1 MASIVNNSDENGI
14 DVCTPL
20 IGENPENDPFQ
31 FLEEEKQPDT
41 MEPHDSYLGYDKEPN
56 IGGYNNGHHR
66 IRNQCHNTS
75 IMGYDHVPDAS
86 SSQPQT
92 LVVRNR
98 KKSIKLEQIFDKL
111 DQLDQ
116 LDGDDDQ
123 YFQRTRSKRRE
134 RSKTLKER
142 KIERNASQKD
152 SSLKTTKTLGER
164 YAEMKNNEDVTAR
177 NLATLMRDS
186 TLRKMNKLRHSKGSK
201 TWKNVKRSYNEFSH
215 RISLWYSTFKEIEGE
230 YGTAVMTYFKFLK
243 WLLRLNF
250 YTMIITFCVIT
261 IPFLVLG
268 PSSYE
273 DSVRSVNNSQDSID
287 CTKEYIHYMDNFT
300 SQESLDEKVIDFL
313 QGTGWMERT
322 ILFYGVYYNK
332 TYYSEIEKTEKIYNM
347 SLAYLLAVGCSFI
360 ICFILIVKNASK
372 SAKVSLGLESSVA
385 MYTNKVFAA
394 WDYCINNQKNAKVK
408 SVGIKFE
415 ITADL
420 KEQKRTIDWEGKEFS
435 DRCAIYF
442 RRVVI
447 NLIVIILLGGSLA
460 LIAYTAI
467 KMIELQK
474 KEFEEIVILIIQY
487 VPYLTIT
494 ILNLAVPILFQ
505 KLVQFEM
512 YKYETELK
520 LTLARSVLL
529 RLSSPIV
536 LLAILYQQLIVTS
549 KDSTS
554 GKCGNVRWSATGSGL
569 RGDVKNVLESILFFG
584 NVPCHLEENCF
595 DGVTPLETQQ
605 TDTVSDEINTD
616 SSPESTLPI
625 TLAESVH
632 QHRSS
637 VSNGG
642 TDRNIAQCFEGLQE
656 TFKQLIYRDNCT
668 HDTGRDREF
677 NLQQWYNHA
686 GIGNRSEISN
696 RGNNTVLHGNTQ
708 EHASFISGPQVGNV
722 SCGVRSDEYSNVDI
736 ISPSIQKQI
745 IDGKD
750 VNLASLLIPNYE
762 TPQIHSVAANGLEL
776 NISGKPDPRLN
787 RKLTIQ
793 EFIKAFGKFKR
804 VMSSVYPDR
813 RAELD
818 AYEDE
823 IIDISNFYGDR
834 FYDYHKLFSAKSAA
848 LLRERRIKVDWS
860 KRDRDLLSLIVAG
873 GNVNVCKICNLV
885 DHTTAFCPMQT
896 SMTYQDYPDK
906 VSRQVD
912 TTDKLG
918 RKKIYHSGREVC
930 NNFNTKLISH
940 PDKKFVNYLCNGL
953 EKGFDTM
960 VSTTDLPTKECRNSL
975 SARTQP
981 DVVSDLIEKEVF
993 KGFLYGPFKDP
1004 PFQNYRVSPIGI
1016 AEGKY
1021 SGKKRLILDLS
1032 SPHNDDKHLKNN
1044 YKVNSILHLLDD
1056 FLTIDP
1062 PDADGERTMAIMMM
1076 IFKKLNIPI
1085 AKHKTIGPVKCLE
1098 YLGIILDSEKME
1110 ARLPLNKV
1118 DRICEFI
1125 KKLCRKKSCTKR
1137 ELLQLL
1143 GHLNFASRVILPGR
1157 SFVSYLIG
1165 LSTTVNDLHH
1175 YVKLDKECRV
1185 DLEFWLLFLSS
1196 WNGVNM
1202 FYSRQFYSSYDMEL
1216 FTDASSTK
1224 GFGGYFKGEWFYSSW
1239 PSNIAYPDKTFS
1251 MAFLELYPI
1260 VVSAILWGSQWT
1272 TKRILFWCDNEA
1284 TVAIVKKGR
1293 SKLGMMFSPLIP
1305 FMTFLKILIFFYSK
1319 KFLLKYCEAQ
1329 ERPYRTSRSNSLF
1342 MLVLLLSFVFAA
1354 APFAVSYTVAS
1365 WPGVLRGIFS
1375 FLGTVGFFVP
1385 VIIALC
1391 LLMYYYWLLGQGYK
1405 KTEKILQHQL
1415 KLEGQDKRYLMD
1427 RVTEFLES
1435 TEVNQNTLHNAAL

>member
-66 IRNQCHNTS
+66 RETSGNQVIPMEDYHDYPSHNTS

-123 YFQRTRSKRRE
+123 YFQRTRSKRCE

-177 NLATLMRDS
+177 NLATLMRQDREDS

-420 KEQKRTIDWEGKEFS
+420 KEQKRTIDWDGKEFS

-442 RRVVI
+442 KRVVI
-447 NLIVIILLGGSLA
+447 NLLVIILLGGSLA
-460 LIAYTAI
+460 LIAYTAQQ
-467 KMIELQK
+467 MIELQK

-569 RGDVKNVLESILFFG
+569 RGDVKCWETYVGQQVYKLVLLDLFVECGILFFG
-584 NVPCHLEENCF
+584 NVP
-595 DGVTPLETQQ
+595 
-605 TDTVSDEINTD
+605 
-616 SSPESTLPI
+616 
-625 TLAESVH
+625 
-632 QHRSS
+632 RSI
-637 VSNGG
+637 VY
-642 TDRNIAQCFEGLQE
+642 RK
-656 TFKQLIYRDNCT
+656 FKDKSKVIKM
-668 HDTGRDREF
+668 
-677 NLQQWYNHA
+677 
-686 GIGNRSEISN
+686 
-696 RGNNTVLHGNTQ
+696 V
-708 EHASFISGPQVGNV
+708 GPQEFDLTQSV
-722 SCGVRSDEYSNVDI
+722 VDI
-736 ISPSIQKQI
+736 VYSQ
-745 IDGKD
+745 
-750 VNLASLLIPNYE
+750 
-762 TPQIHSVAANGLEL
+762 
-776 NISGKPDPRLN
+776 NIC
-787 RKLTIQ
+787 
-793 EFIKAFGKFKR
+793 
-804 VMSSVYPDR
+804 
-813 RAELD
+813 
-818 AYEDE
+818 
-823 IIDISNFYGDR
+823 
-834 FYDYHKLFSAKSAA
+834 
-848 LLRERRIKVDWS
+848 W
-860 KRDRDLLSLIVAG
+860 
-873 GNVNVCKICNLV
+873 
-885 DHTTAFCPMQT
+885 
-896 SMTYQDYPDK
+896 
-906 VSRQVD
+906 
-912 TTDKLG
+912 
-918 RKKIYHSGREVC
+918 
-930 NNFNTKLISH
+930 
-940 PDKKFVNYLCNGL
+940 
-953 EKGFDTM
+953 
-960 VSTTDLPTKECRNSL
+960 
-975 SARTQP
+975 
-981 DVVSDLIEKEVF
+981 
-993 KGFLYGPFKDP
+993 
-1004 PFQNYRVSPIGI
+1004 
-1016 AEGKY
+1016 
-1021 SGKKRLILDLS
+1021 
-1032 SPHNDDKHLKNN
+1032 
-1044 YKVNSILHLLDD
+1044 
-1056 FLTIDP
+1056 
-1062 PDADGERTMAIMMM
+1062 
-1076 IFKKLNIPI
+1076 
-1085 AKHKTIGPVKCLE
+1085 
-1098 YLGIILDSEKME
+1098 
-1110 ARLPLNKV
+1110 
-1118 DRICEFI
+1118 
-1125 KKLCRKKSCTKR
+1125 
-1137 ELLQLL
+1137 
-1143 GHLNFASRVILPGR
+1143 
-1157 SFVSYLIG
+1157 
-1165 LSTTVNDLHH
+1165 
-1175 YVKLDKECRV
+1175 
-1185 DLEFWLLFLSS
+1185 
-1196 WNGVNM
+1196 
-1202 FYSRQFYSSYDMEL
+1202 
-1216 FTDASSTK
+1216 
-1224 GFGGYFKGEWFYSSW
+1224 
-1239 PSNIAYPDKTFS
+1239 
-1251 MAFLELYPI
+1251 
-1260 VVSAILWGSQWT
+1260 
-1272 TKRILFWCDNEA
+1272 
-1284 TVAIVKKGR
+1284 
-1293 SKLGMMFSPLIP
+1293 LGMMFSPLIP

-1354 APFAVSYTVAS
+1354 APIGYMVGRLQPSQSCGPFRLYADANVVMFHTVSN
-1365 WPGVLRGIFS
+1365 IFHS
-1375 FLGTVGFFVP
+1375 
-1385 VIIALC
+1385 
-1391 LLMYYYWLLGQGYK
+1391 Q
-1405 KTEKILQHQL
+1405 
-1415 KLEGQDKRYLMD
+1415 
-1427 RVTEFLES
+1427 S
-1435 TEVNQNTLHNAAL
+1435 AA

>member
-66 IRNQCHNTS
+66 RETSGNQVIPMEDYHDYPSHNTS

-569 RGDVKNVLESILFFG
+569 RGDVKCWETYVGQQVYKLVLLDLFVECGILFFG
-584 NVPCHLEENCF
+584 NVP
-595 DGVTPLETQQ
+595 
-605 TDTVSDEINTD
+605 
-616 SSPESTLPI
+616 
-625 TLAESVH
+625 
-632 QHRSS
+632 RSI
-637 VSNGG
+637 VY
-642 TDRNIAQCFEGLQE
+642 RK
-656 TFKQLIYRDNCT
+656 FKDKSKVIKM
-668 HDTGRDREF
+668 
-677 NLQQWYNHA
+677 
-686 GIGNRSEISN
+686 
-696 RGNNTVLHGNTQ
+696 V
-708 EHASFISGPQVGNV
+708 GPQEFDLTQSV
-722 SCGVRSDEYSNVDI
+722 VDI
-736 ISPSIQKQI
+736 VYSQ
-745 IDGKD
+745 
-750 VNLASLLIPNYE
+750 
-762 TPQIHSVAANGLEL
+762 
-776 NISGKPDPRLN
+776 NIC
-787 RKLTIQ
+787 
-793 EFIKAFGKFKR
+793 
-804 VMSSVYPDR
+804 
-813 RAELD
+813 
-818 AYEDE
+818 
-823 IIDISNFYGDR
+823 
-834 FYDYHKLFSAKSAA
+834 
-848 LLRERRIKVDWS
+848 W
-860 KRDRDLLSLIVAG
+860 
-873 GNVNVCKICNLV
+873 
-885 DHTTAFCPMQT
+885 
-896 SMTYQDYPDK
+896 
-906 VSRQVD
+906 
-912 TTDKLG
+912 
-918 RKKIYHSGREVC
+918 
-930 NNFNTKLISH
+930 
-940 PDKKFVNYLCNGL
+940 
-953 EKGFDTM
+953 
-960 VSTTDLPTKECRNSL
+960 
-975 SARTQP
+975 
-981 DVVSDLIEKEVF
+981 
-993 KGFLYGPFKDP
+993 
-1004 PFQNYRVSPIGI
+1004 
-1016 AEGKY
+1016 
-1021 SGKKRLILDLS
+1021 
-1032 SPHNDDKHLKNN
+1032 
-1044 YKVNSILHLLDD
+1044 
-1056 FLTIDP
+1056 
-1062 PDADGERTMAIMMM
+1062 
-1076 IFKKLNIPI
+1076 
-1085 AKHKTIGPVKCLE
+1085 
-1098 YLGIILDSEKME
+1098 
-1110 ARLPLNKV
+1110 
-1118 DRICEFI
+1118 
-1125 KKLCRKKSCTKR
+1125 
-1137 ELLQLL
+1137 
-1143 GHLNFASRVILPGR
+1143 
-1157 SFVSYLIG
+1157 
-1165 LSTTVNDLHH
+1165 
-1175 YVKLDKECRV
+1175 
-1185 DLEFWLLFLSS
+1185 
-1196 WNGVNM
+1196 
-1202 FYSRQFYSSYDMEL
+1202 
-1216 FTDASSTK
+1216 
-1224 GFGGYFKGEWFYSSW
+1224 
-1239 PSNIAYPDKTFS
+1239 
-1251 MAFLELYPI
+1251 
-1260 VVSAILWGSQWT
+1260 
-1272 TKRILFWCDNEA
+1272 
-1284 TVAIVKKGR
+1284 
-1293 SKLGMMFSPLIP
+1293 LGMMFSPLIP

-1354 APFAVSYTVAS
+1354 APIGYMVGRLQPSQSCGPFRLYADANVVMFNTVSYTVAS

>member
-66 IRNQCHNTS
+66 RETSGNQVIPMEDYHDYPSHNTS

-123 YFQRTRSKRRE
+123 YFQRTRSKRCE

-420 KEQKRTIDWEGKEFS
+420 KEQKRTIDWDGKEFS

-442 RRVVI
+442 KRVVI
-447 NLIVIILLGGSLA
+447 NLLVIILLGGSLA
-460 LIAYTAI
+460 LIAYTAQQ
-467 KMIELQK
+467 MIELQK

-569 RGDVKNVLESILFFG
+569 RGDVKCWETYVGQQVYKLVLLDLFVECGILFFG
-584 NVPCHLEENCF
+584 NVP
-595 DGVTPLETQQ
+595 
-605 TDTVSDEINTD
+605 
-616 SSPESTLPI
+616 
-625 TLAESVH
+625 
-632 QHRSS
+632 RSI
-637 VSNGG
+637 VY
-642 TDRNIAQCFEGLQE
+642 RK
-656 TFKQLIYRDNCT
+656 FKDKSKVIKM
-668 HDTGRDREF
+668 
-677 NLQQWYNHA
+677 
-686 GIGNRSEISN
+686 
-696 RGNNTVLHGNTQ
+696 V
-708 EHASFISGPQVGNV
+708 GPQEFDLTQSV
-722 SCGVRSDEYSNVDI
+722 VDI
-736 ISPSIQKQI
+736 VYSQ
-745 IDGKD
+745 
-750 VNLASLLIPNYE
+750 
-762 TPQIHSVAANGLEL
+762 
-776 NISGKPDPRLN
+776 NIC
-787 RKLTIQ
+787 
-793 EFIKAFGKFKR
+793 
-804 VMSSVYPDR
+804 
-813 RAELD
+813 
-818 AYEDE
+818 
-823 IIDISNFYGDR
+823 
-834 FYDYHKLFSAKSAA
+834 
-848 LLRERRIKVDWS
+848 W
-860 KRDRDLLSLIVAG
+860 
-873 GNVNVCKICNLV
+873 
-885 DHTTAFCPMQT
+885 
-896 SMTYQDYPDK
+896 
-906 VSRQVD
+906 
-912 TTDKLG
+912 
-918 RKKIYHSGREVC
+918 
-930 NNFNTKLISH
+930 
-940 PDKKFVNYLCNGL
+940 
-953 EKGFDTM
+953 
-960 VSTTDLPTKECRNSL
+960 
-975 SARTQP
+975 
-981 DVVSDLIEKEVF
+981 
-993 KGFLYGPFKDP
+993 
-1004 PFQNYRVSPIGI
+1004 
-1016 AEGKY
+1016 
-1021 SGKKRLILDLS
+1021 
-1032 SPHNDDKHLKNN
+1032 
-1044 YKVNSILHLLDD
+1044 
-1056 FLTIDP
+1056 
-1062 PDADGERTMAIMMM
+1062 
-1076 IFKKLNIPI
+1076 
-1085 AKHKTIGPVKCLE
+1085 
-1098 YLGIILDSEKME
+1098 
-1110 ARLPLNKV
+1110 
-1118 DRICEFI
+1118 
-1125 KKLCRKKSCTKR
+1125 
-1137 ELLQLL
+1137 
-1143 GHLNFASRVILPGR
+1143 
-1157 SFVSYLIG
+1157 
-1165 LSTTVNDLHH
+1165 
-1175 YVKLDKECRV
+1175 
-1185 DLEFWLLFLSS
+1185 
-1196 WNGVNM
+1196 
-1202 FYSRQFYSSYDMEL
+1202 
-1216 FTDASSTK
+1216 
-1224 GFGGYFKGEWFYSSW
+1224 
-1239 PSNIAYPDKTFS
+1239 
-1251 MAFLELYPI
+1251 
-1260 VVSAILWGSQWT
+1260 
-1272 TKRILFWCDNEA
+1272 
-1284 TVAIVKKGR
+1284 
-1293 SKLGMMFSPLIP
+1293 LGMMFSPLIP

-1354 APFAVSYTVAS
+1354 APIGYMVGRLQPSQSCGPFRLYADANVVMFNTVSYTVAS

>member
-1 MASIVNNSDENGI
+1 MAEKTHKGLRVRFAEQDFYIEPHLDQIQYE
-14 DVCTPL
+14 
-20 IGENPENDPFQ
+20 ENDPFQ

-66 IRNQCHNTS
+66 RETSGNQVIPMEDYHDYPSHNTS

-569 RGDVKNVLESILFFG
+569 RGDVKCWETYVGQQVYKLVLLDLFVECGILFFG
-584 NVPCHLEENCF
+584 NVP
-595 DGVTPLETQQ
+595 
-605 TDTVSDEINTD
+605 
-616 SSPESTLPI
+616 
-625 TLAESVH
+625 
-632 QHRSS
+632 RSI
-637 VSNGG
+637 VY
-642 TDRNIAQCFEGLQE
+642 RK
-656 TFKQLIYRDNCT
+656 FKDKSKVIKM
-668 HDTGRDREF
+668 
-677 NLQQWYNHA
+677 
-686 GIGNRSEISN
+686 
-696 RGNNTVLHGNTQ
+696 V
-708 EHASFISGPQVGNV
+708 GPQEFDLTQSV
-722 SCGVRSDEYSNVDI
+722 VDI
-736 ISPSIQKQI
+736 VYSQ
-745 IDGKD
+745 
-750 VNLASLLIPNYE
+750 
-762 TPQIHSVAANGLEL
+762 
-776 NISGKPDPRLN
+776 NIC
-787 RKLTIQ
+787 
-793 EFIKAFGKFKR
+793 
-804 VMSSVYPDR
+804 
-813 RAELD
+813 
-818 AYEDE
+818 
-823 IIDISNFYGDR
+823 
-834 FYDYHKLFSAKSAA
+834 
-848 LLRERRIKVDWS
+848 W
-860 KRDRDLLSLIVAG
+860 
-873 GNVNVCKICNLV
+873 
-885 DHTTAFCPMQT
+885 
-896 SMTYQDYPDK
+896 
-906 VSRQVD
+906 
-912 TTDKLG
+912 
-918 RKKIYHSGREVC
+918 
-930 NNFNTKLISH
+930 
-940 PDKKFVNYLCNGL
+940 
-953 EKGFDTM
+953 
-960 VSTTDLPTKECRNSL
+960 
-975 SARTQP
+975 
-981 DVVSDLIEKEVF
+981 
-993 KGFLYGPFKDP
+993 
-1004 PFQNYRVSPIGI
+1004 
-1016 AEGKY
+1016 
-1021 SGKKRLILDLS
+1021 
-1032 SPHNDDKHLKNN
+1032 
-1044 YKVNSILHLLDD
+1044 
-1056 FLTIDP
+1056 
-1062 PDADGERTMAIMMM
+1062 
-1076 IFKKLNIPI
+1076 
-1085 AKHKTIGPVKCLE
+1085 
-1098 YLGIILDSEKME
+1098 
-1110 ARLPLNKV
+1110 
-1118 DRICEFI
+1118 
-1125 KKLCRKKSCTKR
+1125 
-1137 ELLQLL
+1137 
-1143 GHLNFASRVILPGR
+1143 
-1157 SFVSYLIG
+1157 
-1165 LSTTVNDLHH
+1165 
-1175 YVKLDKECRV
+1175 
-1185 DLEFWLLFLSS
+1185 
-1196 WNGVNM
+1196 
-1202 FYSRQFYSSYDMEL
+1202 
-1216 FTDASSTK
+1216 
-1224 GFGGYFKGEWFYSSW
+1224 
-1239 PSNIAYPDKTFS
+1239 
-1251 MAFLELYPI
+1251 
-1260 VVSAILWGSQWT
+1260 
-1272 TKRILFWCDNEA
+1272 
-1284 TVAIVKKGR
+1284 
-1293 SKLGMMFSPLIP
+1293 LGMMFSPLIP

-1354 APFAVSYTVAS
+1354 APIGYM
-1365 WPGVLRGIFS
+1365 
-1375 FLGTVGFFVP
+1375 VGR
-1385 VIIALC
+1385 
-1391 LLMYYYWLLGQGYK
+1391 
-1405 KTEKILQHQL
+1405 LQPSQSCSHF
-1415 KLEGQDKRYLMD
+1415 KLYATTM
-1427 RVTEFLES
+1427 F
-1435 TEVNQNTLHNAAL
+1435 

>member
-20 IGENPENDPFQ
+20 IENDPFQ

-66 IRNQCHNTS
+66 RETSGNQVIPMEDYHDYPSHNTS

-569 RGDVKNVLESILFFG
+569 RGDVKCWETYVGQQVYKLVLLDLFVECGILFFG
-584 NVPCHLEENCF
+584 NVP
-595 DGVTPLETQQ
+595 
-605 TDTVSDEINTD
+605 
-616 SSPESTLPI
+616 
-625 TLAESVH
+625 
-632 QHRSS
+632 RSI
-637 VSNGG
+637 VY
-642 TDRNIAQCFEGLQE
+642 RK
-656 TFKQLIYRDNCT
+656 FKDKSKVIKM
-668 HDTGRDREF
+668 
-677 NLQQWYNHA
+677 
-686 GIGNRSEISN
+686 
-696 RGNNTVLHGNTQ
+696 V
-708 EHASFISGPQVGNV
+708 GPQEFDLTQSV
-722 SCGVRSDEYSNVDI
+722 VDI
-736 ISPSIQKQI
+736 VYSQ
-745 IDGKD
+745 
-750 VNLASLLIPNYE
+750 
-762 TPQIHSVAANGLEL
+762 
-776 NISGKPDPRLN
+776 NIC
-787 RKLTIQ
+787 
-793 EFIKAFGKFKR
+793 
-804 VMSSVYPDR
+804 
-813 RAELD
+813 
-818 AYEDE
+818 
-823 IIDISNFYGDR
+823 
-834 FYDYHKLFSAKSAA
+834 
-848 LLRERRIKVDWS
+848 W
-860 KRDRDLLSLIVAG
+860 
-873 GNVNVCKICNLV
+873 
-885 DHTTAFCPMQT
+885 
-896 SMTYQDYPDK
+896 
-906 VSRQVD
+906 
-912 TTDKLG
+912 
-918 RKKIYHSGREVC
+918 
-930 NNFNTKLISH
+930 
-940 PDKKFVNYLCNGL
+940 
-953 EKGFDTM
+953 
-960 VSTTDLPTKECRNSL
+960 
-975 SARTQP
+975 
-981 DVVSDLIEKEVF
+981 
-993 KGFLYGPFKDP
+993 
-1004 PFQNYRVSPIGI
+1004 
-1016 AEGKY
+1016 
-1021 SGKKRLILDLS
+1021 
-1032 SPHNDDKHLKNN
+1032 
-1044 YKVNSILHLLDD
+1044 
-1056 FLTIDP
+1056 
-1062 PDADGERTMAIMMM
+1062 
-1076 IFKKLNIPI
+1076 
-1085 AKHKTIGPVKCLE
+1085 
-1098 YLGIILDSEKME
+1098 
-1110 ARLPLNKV
+1110 
-1118 DRICEFI
+1118 
-1125 KKLCRKKSCTKR
+1125 
-1137 ELLQLL
+1137 
-1143 GHLNFASRVILPGR
+1143 
-1157 SFVSYLIG
+1157 
-1165 LSTTVNDLHH
+1165 
-1175 YVKLDKECRV
+1175 
-1185 DLEFWLLFLSS
+1185 
-1196 WNGVNM
+1196 
-1202 FYSRQFYSSYDMEL
+1202 
-1216 FTDASSTK
+1216 
-1224 GFGGYFKGEWFYSSW
+1224 
-1239 PSNIAYPDKTFS
+1239 
-1251 MAFLELYPI
+1251 
-1260 VVSAILWGSQWT
+1260 
-1272 TKRILFWCDNEA
+1272 
-1284 TVAIVKKGR
+1284 
-1293 SKLGMMFSPLIP
+1293 LGMMFSPLIP

-1354 APFAVSYTVAS
+1354 APIGYMVGRLQPSQSCGPFRLYADANVVMFNTVSYTVAS

>member
-1 MASIVNNSDENGI
+1 MAEKTHKGLRVRFAEQDFYIEPHLDQIQYE
-14 DVCTPL
+14 
-20 IGENPENDPFQ
+20 ENDPFQ

-66 IRNQCHNTS
+66 RETSGNQVIPMEDYHDYPSHNTS

-569 RGDVKNVLESILFFG
+569 RGDVKCWETYVGQQVYKLVLLDLFVECGILFFG
-584 NVPCHLEENCF
+584 NVP
-595 DGVTPLETQQ
+595 
-605 TDTVSDEINTD
+605 
-616 SSPESTLPI
+616 
-625 TLAESVH
+625 
-632 QHRSS
+632 RSI
-637 VSNGG
+637 VY
-642 TDRNIAQCFEGLQE
+642 RK
-656 TFKQLIYRDNCT
+656 FKDKSKVIKM
-668 HDTGRDREF
+668 
-677 NLQQWYNHA
+677 
-686 GIGNRSEISN
+686 
-696 RGNNTVLHGNTQ
+696 V
-708 EHASFISGPQVGNV
+708 GPQEFDLTQSV
-722 SCGVRSDEYSNVDI
+722 VDI
-736 ISPSIQKQI
+736 VYSQ
-745 IDGKD
+745 
-750 VNLASLLIPNYE
+750 
-762 TPQIHSVAANGLEL
+762 
-776 NISGKPDPRLN
+776 NIC
-787 RKLTIQ
+787 
-793 EFIKAFGKFKR
+793 
-804 VMSSVYPDR
+804 
-813 RAELD
+813 
-818 AYEDE
+818 
-823 IIDISNFYGDR
+823 
-834 FYDYHKLFSAKSAA
+834 
-848 LLRERRIKVDWS
+848 W
-860 KRDRDLLSLIVAG
+860 
-873 GNVNVCKICNLV
+873 
-885 DHTTAFCPMQT
+885 
-896 SMTYQDYPDK
+896 
-906 VSRQVD
+906 
-912 TTDKLG
+912 
-918 RKKIYHSGREVC
+918 
-930 NNFNTKLISH
+930 
-940 PDKKFVNYLCNGL
+940 
-953 EKGFDTM
+953 
-960 VSTTDLPTKECRNSL
+960 
-975 SARTQP
+975 
-981 DVVSDLIEKEVF
+981 
-993 KGFLYGPFKDP
+993 
-1004 PFQNYRVSPIGI
+1004 
-1016 AEGKY
+1016 
-1021 SGKKRLILDLS
+1021 
-1032 SPHNDDKHLKNN
+1032 
-1044 YKVNSILHLLDD
+1044 
-1056 FLTIDP
+1056 
-1062 PDADGERTMAIMMM
+1062 
-1076 IFKKLNIPI
+1076 
-1085 AKHKTIGPVKCLE
+1085 
-1098 YLGIILDSEKME
+1098 
-1110 ARLPLNKV
+1110 
-1118 DRICEFI
+1118 
-1125 KKLCRKKSCTKR
+1125 
-1137 ELLQLL
+1137 
-1143 GHLNFASRVILPGR
+1143 
-1157 SFVSYLIG
+1157 
-1165 LSTTVNDLHH
+1165 
-1175 YVKLDKECRV
+1175 
-1185 DLEFWLLFLSS
+1185 
-1196 WNGVNM
+1196 
-1202 FYSRQFYSSYDMEL
+1202 
-1216 FTDASSTK
+1216 
-1224 GFGGYFKGEWFYSSW
+1224 
-1239 PSNIAYPDKTFS
+1239 
-1251 MAFLELYPI
+1251 
-1260 VVSAILWGSQWT
+1260 
-1272 TKRILFWCDNEA
+1272 
-1284 TVAIVKKGR
+1284 
-1293 SKLGMMFSPLIP
+1293 LGMMFSPLIP

-1354 APFAVSYTVAS
+1354 APIGYMVGRLQPSQSCGPFRLYADANVVMFNTVSYTVAS

>member
-1 MASIVNNSDENGI
+1 MIK
-14 DVCTPL
+14 
-20 IGENPENDPFQ
+20 ENDPFQ

-66 IRNQCHNTS
+66 RETSGNQVIPMEDYHDYPSHNTS

-123 YFQRTRSKRRE
+123 YFQRTRSKRCE

-177 NLATLMRDS
+177 NLATLMRQDREDS

-420 KEQKRTIDWEGKEFS
+420 KEQKRTIDWDGKEFS

-442 RRVVI
+442 KRVVI
-447 NLIVIILLGGSLA
+447 NLLVIILLGGSLA
-460 LIAYTAI
+460 LIAYTAQQ
-467 KMIELQK
+467 MIELQK

-569 RGDVKNVLESILFFG
+569 RGDVKCWETYVGQQVYKLVLLDLFVECGILFFG
-584 NVPCHLEENCF
+584 NVP
-595 DGVTPLETQQ
+595 
-605 TDTVSDEINTD
+605 
-616 SSPESTLPI
+616 
-625 TLAESVH
+625 
-632 QHRSS
+632 RSI
-637 VSNGG
+637 VY
-642 TDRNIAQCFEGLQE
+642 RK
-656 TFKQLIYRDNCT
+656 FKDKSKVIKM
-668 HDTGRDREF
+668 
-677 NLQQWYNHA
+677 
-686 GIGNRSEISN
+686 
-696 RGNNTVLHGNTQ
+696 V
-708 EHASFISGPQVGNV
+708 GPQEFDLTQSV
-722 SCGVRSDEYSNVDI
+722 VDI
-736 ISPSIQKQI
+736 VYSQ
-745 IDGKD
+745 
-750 VNLASLLIPNYE
+750 
-762 TPQIHSVAANGLEL
+762 
-776 NISGKPDPRLN
+776 NIC
-787 RKLTIQ
+787 
-793 EFIKAFGKFKR
+793 
-804 VMSSVYPDR
+804 
-813 RAELD
+813 
-818 AYEDE
+818 
-823 IIDISNFYGDR
+823 
-834 FYDYHKLFSAKSAA
+834 
-848 LLRERRIKVDWS
+848 W
-860 KRDRDLLSLIVAG
+860 
-873 GNVNVCKICNLV
+873 
-885 DHTTAFCPMQT
+885 
-896 SMTYQDYPDK
+896 
-906 VSRQVD
+906 
-912 TTDKLG
+912 
-918 RKKIYHSGREVC
+918 
-930 NNFNTKLISH
+930 
-940 PDKKFVNYLCNGL
+940 
-953 EKGFDTM
+953 
-960 VSTTDLPTKECRNSL
+960 
-975 SARTQP
+975 
-981 DVVSDLIEKEVF
+981 
-993 KGFLYGPFKDP
+993 
-1004 PFQNYRVSPIGI
+1004 
-1016 AEGKY
+1016 
-1021 SGKKRLILDLS
+1021 
-1032 SPHNDDKHLKNN
+1032 
-1044 YKVNSILHLLDD
+1044 
-1056 FLTIDP
+1056 
-1062 PDADGERTMAIMMM
+1062 
-1076 IFKKLNIPI
+1076 
-1085 AKHKTIGPVKCLE
+1085 
-1098 YLGIILDSEKME
+1098 
-1110 ARLPLNKV
+1110 
-1118 DRICEFI
+1118 
-1125 KKLCRKKSCTKR
+1125 
-1137 ELLQLL
+1137 
-1143 GHLNFASRVILPGR
+1143 
-1157 SFVSYLIG
+1157 
-1165 LSTTVNDLHH
+1165 
-1175 YVKLDKECRV
+1175 
-1185 DLEFWLLFLSS
+1185 
-1196 WNGVNM
+1196 
-1202 FYSRQFYSSYDMEL
+1202 
-1216 FTDASSTK
+1216 
-1224 GFGGYFKGEWFYSSW
+1224 
-1239 PSNIAYPDKTFS
+1239 
-1251 MAFLELYPI
+1251 
-1260 VVSAILWGSQWT
+1260 
-1272 TKRILFWCDNEA
+1272 
-1284 TVAIVKKGR
+1284 
-1293 SKLGMMFSPLIP
+1293 LGMMFSPLIP

-1354 APFAVSYTVAS
+1354 APIGYMVGRLQPSQSCGPFRLYADANVVMFNTVSYTVAS

>member
-1 MASIVNNSDENGI
+1 MIK
-14 DVCTPL
+14 
-20 IGENPENDPFQ
+20 ENDPFQ

-66 IRNQCHNTS
+66 RETSGNQVIPMEDYHDYPSHNTS

-569 RGDVKNVLESILFFG
+569 RGDVKCWETYVGQQVYKLVLLDLFVECGILFFG
-584 NVPCHLEENCF
+584 NVP
-595 DGVTPLETQQ
+595 
-605 TDTVSDEINTD
+605 
-616 SSPESTLPI
+616 
-625 TLAESVH
+625 
-632 QHRSS
+632 RSI
-637 VSNGG
+637 VY
-642 TDRNIAQCFEGLQE
+642 RK
-656 TFKQLIYRDNCT
+656 FKDKSKVIKM
-668 HDTGRDREF
+668 
-677 NLQQWYNHA
+677 
-686 GIGNRSEISN
+686 
-696 RGNNTVLHGNTQ
+696 V
-708 EHASFISGPQVGNV
+708 GPQEFDLTQSV
-722 SCGVRSDEYSNVDI
+722 VDI
-736 ISPSIQKQI
+736 VYSQ
-745 IDGKD
+745 
-750 VNLASLLIPNYE
+750 
-762 TPQIHSVAANGLEL
+762 
-776 NISGKPDPRLN
+776 NIC
-787 RKLTIQ
+787 
-793 EFIKAFGKFKR
+793 
-804 VMSSVYPDR
+804 
-813 RAELD
+813 
-818 AYEDE
+818 
-823 IIDISNFYGDR
+823 
-834 FYDYHKLFSAKSAA
+834 
-848 LLRERRIKVDWS
+848 W
-860 KRDRDLLSLIVAG
+860 
-873 GNVNVCKICNLV
+873 
-885 DHTTAFCPMQT
+885 
-896 SMTYQDYPDK
+896 
-906 VSRQVD
+906 
-912 TTDKLG
+912 
-918 RKKIYHSGREVC
+918 
-930 NNFNTKLISH
+930 
-940 PDKKFVNYLCNGL
+940 
-953 EKGFDTM
+953 
-960 VSTTDLPTKECRNSL
+960 
-975 SARTQP
+975 
-981 DVVSDLIEKEVF
+981 
-993 KGFLYGPFKDP
+993 
-1004 PFQNYRVSPIGI
+1004 
-1016 AEGKY
+1016 
-1021 SGKKRLILDLS
+1021 
-1032 SPHNDDKHLKNN
+1032 
-1044 YKVNSILHLLDD
+1044 
-1056 FLTIDP
+1056 
-1062 PDADGERTMAIMMM
+1062 
-1076 IFKKLNIPI
+1076 
-1085 AKHKTIGPVKCLE
+1085 
-1098 YLGIILDSEKME
+1098 
-1110 ARLPLNKV
+1110 
-1118 DRICEFI
+1118 
-1125 KKLCRKKSCTKR
+1125 
-1137 ELLQLL
+1137 
-1143 GHLNFASRVILPGR
+1143 
-1157 SFVSYLIG
+1157 
-1165 LSTTVNDLHH
+1165 
-1175 YVKLDKECRV
+1175 
-1185 DLEFWLLFLSS
+1185 
-1196 WNGVNM
+1196 
-1202 FYSRQFYSSYDMEL
+1202 
-1216 FTDASSTK
+1216 
-1224 GFGGYFKGEWFYSSW
+1224 
-1239 PSNIAYPDKTFS
+1239 
-1251 MAFLELYPI
+1251 
-1260 VVSAILWGSQWT
+1260 
-1272 TKRILFWCDNEA
+1272 
-1284 TVAIVKKGR
+1284 
-1293 SKLGMMFSPLIP
+1293 LGMMFSPLIP

-1354 APFAVSYTVAS
+1354 APIGYMVGRLQPSQSCGPFRLYADANVVMFNTVSYTVAS

>member
-20 IGENPENDPFQ
+20 IENDPFQ

-66 IRNQCHNTS
+66 RETSGNQVIPMEDYHDYPSHNTS

-123 YFQRTRSKRRE
+123 YFQRTRSKRCE

-177 NLATLMRDS
+177 NLATLMRQDREDS

-420 KEQKRTIDWEGKEFS
+420 KEQKRTIDWDGKEFS

-442 RRVVI
+442 KRVVI
-447 NLIVIILLGGSLA
+447 NLLVIILLGGSLA
-460 LIAYTAI
+460 LIAYTAQQ
-467 KMIELQK
+467 MIELQK

-569 RGDVKNVLESILFFG
+569 RGDVKCWETYVGQQVYKLVLLDLFVECGILFFG
-584 NVPCHLEENCF
+584 NVP
-595 DGVTPLETQQ
+595 
-605 TDTVSDEINTD
+605 
-616 SSPESTLPI
+616 
-625 TLAESVH
+625 
-632 QHRSS
+632 RSI
-637 VSNGG
+637 VY
-642 TDRNIAQCFEGLQE
+642 RK
-656 TFKQLIYRDNCT
+656 FKDKSKVIKM
-668 HDTGRDREF
+668 
-677 NLQQWYNHA
+677 
-686 GIGNRSEISN
+686 
-696 RGNNTVLHGNTQ
+696 V
-708 EHASFISGPQVGNV
+708 GPQEFDLTQSV
-722 SCGVRSDEYSNVDI
+722 VDI
-736 ISPSIQKQI
+736 VYSQ
-745 IDGKD
+745 
-750 VNLASLLIPNYE
+750 
-762 TPQIHSVAANGLEL
+762 
-776 NISGKPDPRLN
+776 NIC
-787 RKLTIQ
+787 
-793 EFIKAFGKFKR
+793 
-804 VMSSVYPDR
+804 
-813 RAELD
+813 
-818 AYEDE
+818 
-823 IIDISNFYGDR
+823 
-834 FYDYHKLFSAKSAA
+834 
-848 LLRERRIKVDWS
+848 W
-860 KRDRDLLSLIVAG
+860 
-873 GNVNVCKICNLV
+873 
-885 DHTTAFCPMQT
+885 
-896 SMTYQDYPDK
+896 
-906 VSRQVD
+906 
-912 TTDKLG
+912 
-918 RKKIYHSGREVC
+918 
-930 NNFNTKLISH
+930 
-940 PDKKFVNYLCNGL
+940 
-953 EKGFDTM
+953 
-960 VSTTDLPTKECRNSL
+960 
-975 SARTQP
+975 
-981 DVVSDLIEKEVF
+981 
-993 KGFLYGPFKDP
+993 
-1004 PFQNYRVSPIGI
+1004 
-1016 AEGKY
+1016 
-1021 SGKKRLILDLS
+1021 
-1032 SPHNDDKHLKNN
+1032 
-1044 YKVNSILHLLDD
+1044 
-1056 FLTIDP
+1056 
-1062 PDADGERTMAIMMM
+1062 
-1076 IFKKLNIPI
+1076 
-1085 AKHKTIGPVKCLE
+1085 
-1098 YLGIILDSEKME
+1098 
-1110 ARLPLNKV
+1110 
-1118 DRICEFI
+1118 
-1125 KKLCRKKSCTKR
+1125 
-1137 ELLQLL
+1137 
-1143 GHLNFASRVILPGR
+1143 
-1157 SFVSYLIG
+1157 
-1165 LSTTVNDLHH
+1165 
-1175 YVKLDKECRV
+1175 
-1185 DLEFWLLFLSS
+1185 
-1196 WNGVNM
+1196 
-1202 FYSRQFYSSYDMEL
+1202 
-1216 FTDASSTK
+1216 
-1224 GFGGYFKGEWFYSSW
+1224 
-1239 PSNIAYPDKTFS
+1239 
-1251 MAFLELYPI
+1251 
-1260 VVSAILWGSQWT
+1260 
-1272 TKRILFWCDNEA
+1272 
-1284 TVAIVKKGR
+1284 
-1293 SKLGMMFSPLIP
+1293 LGMMFSPLIP

-1354 APFAVSYTVAS
+1354 APIGYMVGRLQPSQSCGPFRLYADANVVMFNTVSYTVAS

>member
-66 IRNQCHNTS
+66 RETSGNQVIPMEDYHDYPSHNTS

-123 YFQRTRSKRRE
+123 YFQRTRSKRCE

-177 NLATLMRDS
+177 NLATLMRQDREDS

-420 KEQKRTIDWEGKEFS
+420 KEQKRTIDWDGKEFS

-442 RRVVI
+442 KRVVI
-447 NLIVIILLGGSLA
+447 NLLVIILLGGSLA
-460 LIAYTAI
+460 LIAYTAQQ
-467 KMIELQK
+467 MIELQK

-569 RGDVKNVLESILFFG
+569 RGDVKCWETYVGQQVYKLVLLDLFVECGILFFG
-584 NVPCHLEENCF
+584 NVP
-595 DGVTPLETQQ
+595 
-605 TDTVSDEINTD
+605 
-616 SSPESTLPI
+616 
-625 TLAESVH
+625 
-632 QHRSS
+632 RSI
-637 VSNGG
+637 VY
-642 TDRNIAQCFEGLQE
+642 RK
-656 TFKQLIYRDNCT
+656 FKDKSKVIKM
-668 HDTGRDREF
+668 
-677 NLQQWYNHA
+677 
-686 GIGNRSEISN
+686 
-696 RGNNTVLHGNTQ
+696 V
-708 EHASFISGPQVGNV
+708 GPQEFDLTQSV
-722 SCGVRSDEYSNVDI
+722 VDI
-736 ISPSIQKQI
+736 VYSQ
-745 IDGKD
+745 
-750 VNLASLLIPNYE
+750 
-762 TPQIHSVAANGLEL
+762 
-776 NISGKPDPRLN
+776 NIC
-787 RKLTIQ
+787 
-793 EFIKAFGKFKR
+793 
-804 VMSSVYPDR
+804 
-813 RAELD
+813 
-818 AYEDE
+818 
-823 IIDISNFYGDR
+823 
-834 FYDYHKLFSAKSAA
+834 
-848 LLRERRIKVDWS
+848 W
-860 KRDRDLLSLIVAG
+860 
-873 GNVNVCKICNLV
+873 
-885 DHTTAFCPMQT
+885 
-896 SMTYQDYPDK
+896 
-906 VSRQVD
+906 
-912 TTDKLG
+912 
-918 RKKIYHSGREVC
+918 
-930 NNFNTKLISH
+930 
-940 PDKKFVNYLCNGL
+940 
-953 EKGFDTM
+953 
-960 VSTTDLPTKECRNSL
+960 
-975 SARTQP
+975 
-981 DVVSDLIEKEVF
+981 
-993 KGFLYGPFKDP
+993 
-1004 PFQNYRVSPIGI
+1004 
-1016 AEGKY
+1016 
-1021 SGKKRLILDLS
+1021 
-1032 SPHNDDKHLKNN
+1032 
-1044 YKVNSILHLLDD
+1044 
-1056 FLTIDP
+1056 
-1062 PDADGERTMAIMMM
+1062 
-1076 IFKKLNIPI
+1076 
-1085 AKHKTIGPVKCLE
+1085 
-1098 YLGIILDSEKME
+1098 
-1110 ARLPLNKV
+1110 
-1118 DRICEFI
+1118 
-1125 KKLCRKKSCTKR
+1125 
-1137 ELLQLL
+1137 
-1143 GHLNFASRVILPGR
+1143 
-1157 SFVSYLIG
+1157 
-1165 LSTTVNDLHH
+1165 
-1175 YVKLDKECRV
+1175 
-1185 DLEFWLLFLSS
+1185 
-1196 WNGVNM
+1196 
-1202 FYSRQFYSSYDMEL
+1202 
-1216 FTDASSTK
+1216 
-1224 GFGGYFKGEWFYSSW
+1224 
-1239 PSNIAYPDKTFS
+1239 
-1251 MAFLELYPI
+1251 
-1260 VVSAILWGSQWT
+1260 
-1272 TKRILFWCDNEA
+1272 
-1284 TVAIVKKGR
+1284 
-1293 SKLGMMFSPLIP
+1293 LGMMFSPLIP

-1354 APFAVSYTVAS
+1354 APIGYMVGRLQPSQSCGPFRLYADANVVMFNTVSYTVAS

>member
-41 MEPHDSYLGYDKEPN
+41 MEQHDSYLGYDKEPN

-66 IRNQCHNTS
+66 RETSGNQVIPMEDYHDYPSHNTS
-75 IMGYDHVPDAS
+75 IMGYDHVPDGS

-152 SSLKTTKTLGER
+152 SSLKATTKTLGER
-164 YAEMKNNEDVTAR
+164 YAEMKNNDDVTAR

-186 TLRKMNKLRHSKGSK
+186 TLRKMSKLRHSKGSK

-287 CTKEYIHYMDNFT
+287 CTKEYINYMDNFT

-332 TYYSEIEKTEKIYNM
+332 TYYSHIEKTEKIYNM

-420 KEQKRTIDWEGKEFS
+420 KEQKRTIDWNGKEFS

-442 RRVVI
+442 KRVVI
-447 NLIVIILLGGSLA
+447 NLLVIILLGGSLA

-467 KMIELQK
+467 QMIELQK

-569 RGDVKNVLESILFFG
+569 RGDVKCWETYVGQQVYKLVLLDLFVECGILFFG
-584 NVPCHLEENCF
+584 NIP
-595 DGVTPLETQQ
+595 
-605 TDTVSDEINTD
+605 
-616 SSPESTLPI
+616 
-625 TLAESVH
+625 
-632 QHRSS
+632 RSI
-637 VSNGG
+637 VY
-642 TDRNIAQCFEGLQE
+642 RK
-656 TFKQLIYRDNCT
+656 FKDKSKLIKM
-668 HDTGRDREF
+668 
-677 NLQQWYNHA
+677 
-686 GIGNRSEISN
+686 
-696 RGNNTVLHGNTQ
+696 V
-708 EHASFISGPQVGNV
+708 GPQEFDLTQSV
-722 SCGVRSDEYSNVDI
+722 VDI
-736 ISPSIQKQI
+736 VYSQ
-745 IDGKD
+745 
-750 VNLASLLIPNYE
+750 
-762 TPQIHSVAANGLEL
+762 
-776 NISGKPDPRLN
+776 NIC
-787 RKLTIQ
+787 
-793 EFIKAFGKFKR
+793 
-804 VMSSVYPDR
+804 
-813 RAELD
+813 
-818 AYEDE
+818 
-823 IIDISNFYGDR
+823 
-834 FYDYHKLFSAKSAA
+834 
-848 LLRERRIKVDWS
+848 W
-860 KRDRDLLSLIVAG
+860 
-873 GNVNVCKICNLV
+873 
-885 DHTTAFCPMQT
+885 
-896 SMTYQDYPDK
+896 
-906 VSRQVD
+906 
-912 TTDKLG
+912 
-918 RKKIYHSGREVC
+918 
-930 NNFNTKLISH
+930 
-940 PDKKFVNYLCNGL
+940 
-953 EKGFDTM
+953 
-960 VSTTDLPTKECRNSL
+960 
-975 SARTQP
+975 
-981 DVVSDLIEKEVF
+981 
-993 KGFLYGPFKDP
+993 
-1004 PFQNYRVSPIGI
+1004 
-1016 AEGKY
+1016 
-1021 SGKKRLILDLS
+1021 
-1032 SPHNDDKHLKNN
+1032 
-1044 YKVNSILHLLDD
+1044 
-1056 FLTIDP
+1056 
-1062 PDADGERTMAIMMM
+1062 
-1076 IFKKLNIPI
+1076 
-1085 AKHKTIGPVKCLE
+1085 
-1098 YLGIILDSEKME
+1098 
-1110 ARLPLNKV
+1110 
-1118 DRICEFI
+1118 
-1125 KKLCRKKSCTKR
+1125 
-1137 ELLQLL
+1137 
-1143 GHLNFASRVILPGR
+1143 
-1157 SFVSYLIG
+1157 
-1165 LSTTVNDLHH
+1165 
-1175 YVKLDKECRV
+1175 
-1185 DLEFWLLFLSS
+1185 
-1196 WNGVNM
+1196 
-1202 FYSRQFYSSYDMEL
+1202 
-1216 FTDASSTK
+1216 
-1224 GFGGYFKGEWFYSSW
+1224 
-1239 PSNIAYPDKTFS
+1239 
-1251 MAFLELYPI
+1251 
-1260 VVSAILWGSQWT
+1260 
-1272 TKRILFWCDNEA
+1272 
-1284 TVAIVKKGR
+1284 
-1293 SKLGMMFSPLIP
+1293 LGMMFSPLIP

-1354 APFAVSYTVAS
+1354 APIGYMVGRLQPSQSCGPFRLYADANVVMFNTVSYTVAS

>member
-1 MASIVNNSDENGI
+1 MDSSVRQNRKVHIEK
-14 DVCTPL
+14 L
-20 IGENPENDPFQ
+20 ENDPFQ

-66 IRNQCHNTS
+66 RETSGNQVIPMEDYHDYPSHNTS

-123 YFQRTRSKRRE
+123 YFQRTRSKRCE

-177 NLATLMRDS
+177 NLATLMRQDREDS

-420 KEQKRTIDWEGKEFS
+420 KEQKRTIDWDGKEFS

-442 RRVVI
+442 KRVVI
-447 NLIVIILLGGSLA
+447 NLLVIILLGGSLA
-460 LIAYTAI
+460 LIAYTAQQ
-467 KMIELQK
+467 MIELQK

-569 RGDVKNVLESILFFG
+569 RGDVKCWETYVGQQVYKLVLLDLFVECGILFFG
-584 NVPCHLEENCF
+584 NVP
-595 DGVTPLETQQ
+595 
-605 TDTVSDEINTD
+605 
-616 SSPESTLPI
+616 
-625 TLAESVH
+625 
-632 QHRSS
+632 RSI
-637 VSNGG
+637 VY
-642 TDRNIAQCFEGLQE
+642 RK
-656 TFKQLIYRDNCT
+656 FKDKSKVIKM
-668 HDTGRDREF
+668 
-677 NLQQWYNHA
+677 
-686 GIGNRSEISN
+686 
-696 RGNNTVLHGNTQ
+696 V
-708 EHASFISGPQVGNV
+708 GPQEFDLTQSV
-722 SCGVRSDEYSNVDI
+722 VDI
-736 ISPSIQKQI
+736 VYSQ
-745 IDGKD
+745 
-750 VNLASLLIPNYE
+750 
-762 TPQIHSVAANGLEL
+762 
-776 NISGKPDPRLN
+776 NIC
-787 RKLTIQ
+787 
-793 EFIKAFGKFKR
+793 
-804 VMSSVYPDR
+804 
-813 RAELD
+813 
-818 AYEDE
+818 
-823 IIDISNFYGDR
+823 
-834 FYDYHKLFSAKSAA
+834 
-848 LLRERRIKVDWS
+848 W
-860 KRDRDLLSLIVAG
+860 
-873 GNVNVCKICNLV
+873 
-885 DHTTAFCPMQT
+885 
-896 SMTYQDYPDK
+896 
-906 VSRQVD
+906 
-912 TTDKLG
+912 
-918 RKKIYHSGREVC
+918 
-930 NNFNTKLISH
+930 
-940 PDKKFVNYLCNGL
+940 
-953 EKGFDTM
+953 
-960 VSTTDLPTKECRNSL
+960 
-975 SARTQP
+975 
-981 DVVSDLIEKEVF
+981 
-993 KGFLYGPFKDP
+993 
-1004 PFQNYRVSPIGI
+1004 
-1016 AEGKY
+1016 
-1021 SGKKRLILDLS
+1021 
-1032 SPHNDDKHLKNN
+1032 
-1044 YKVNSILHLLDD
+1044 
-1056 FLTIDP
+1056 
-1062 PDADGERTMAIMMM
+1062 
-1076 IFKKLNIPI
+1076 
-1085 AKHKTIGPVKCLE
+1085 
-1098 YLGIILDSEKME
+1098 
-1110 ARLPLNKV
+1110 
-1118 DRICEFI
+1118 
-1125 KKLCRKKSCTKR
+1125 
-1137 ELLQLL
+1137 
-1143 GHLNFASRVILPGR
+1143 
-1157 SFVSYLIG
+1157 
-1165 LSTTVNDLHH
+1165 
-1175 YVKLDKECRV
+1175 
-1185 DLEFWLLFLSS
+1185 
-1196 WNGVNM
+1196 
-1202 FYSRQFYSSYDMEL
+1202 
-1216 FTDASSTK
+1216 
-1224 GFGGYFKGEWFYSSW
+1224 
-1239 PSNIAYPDKTFS
+1239 
-1251 MAFLELYPI
+1251 
-1260 VVSAILWGSQWT
+1260 
-1272 TKRILFWCDNEA
+1272 
-1284 TVAIVKKGR
+1284 
-1293 SKLGMMFSPLIP
+1293 LGMMFSPLIP

-1354 APFAVSYTVAS
+1354 APIGYMVGRLQPSQSCGPFRLYADANVVMFNTVSYTVAS